1 MIVYV
6 DSGGSNLFYMKKNI
20 TDEEPQSEFIV
31 TNDSS
36 RFKKIDNILDTRIFK
51 WLIDS
56 KYSIFK
62 DKMDV
67 VDRSSLLKFF
77 KESENLIK
85 SNPAVVKDAIKYTKT
100 YKIINLNHHFQYNK
114 NEILKIKEKIH
125 QDRVLKDKISNFDVD
140 YETENLEELNVINK
154 GIHYDFFNPVGK
166 IMGKGFN
173 LTKFDRKKY
182 SNLFKND
189 NEKYYLVDF
198 KSFEPTM
205 LNYYLP
211 GYIHD
216 NFYEENSAKLG
227 MEREIFKEN
236 YNAWI
241 NGAGKSKLGDLNEKF
256 PEMLPEIQELR
267 RQITPSFKNYFGR
280 TIVCG
285 EKYKRLGYLIQST
298 AGDLIKELHNK
309 IYEKERGFKIIYSL
323 ADEFF
328 LKGNVDEFIKLI
340 NLSYPDLRVKVE
352 EV

>member
-1 MIVYV
+1 MEN
-6 DSGGSNLFYMKKNI
+6 SI
-20 TDEEPQSEFIV
+20 TDMEPNFEFIV

-36 RFKKIDNILDTRIFK
+36 KFSKVDNILDTRIFK
-51 WLIDS
+51 WLLDS
-56 KYSIFK
+56 KYSTFK
-62 DKMDV
+62 DKMDLI
-67 VDRSSLLKFF
+67 DRNSLLKFF
-77 KESENLIK
+77 RDFETLIK
-85 SNPAVVKDAIKYTKT
+85 SNPSLVKDAIKYTKT
-100 YKIINLNHHFQYNK
+100 YKIVNLNHHFQYNK
-114 NEILKIKEKIH
+114 NEILKIREKIH

-140 YETENLEELNVINK
+140 YETENLEELSVISK

-182 SNLFKND
+182 ANLFKND
-189 NEKYYLVDF
+189 SEKYYLVDF

-211 GYIHD
+211 GYISE
-216 NFYEENSAKLG
+216 NFYEENSAKLN
-227 MEREIFKEN
+227 MEREDFKEN

-267 RQITPSFKNYFGR
+267 KKITPSFKNYFGR
-280 TIVCG
+280 TITCD

-298 AGDLIKELHNK
+298 AGDLIKEFHNQ
-309 IYEKERGFKIIYSL
+309 IYEKERKFKIIYSL

-328 LKGNVDEFIKLI
+328 LKGNVEEFVQIVGK
-340 NLSYPDLRVKVE
+340 SYPDLKVKVE
-352 EV
+352 QV